1 MKSSAINPGRAKGTA
16 VEHRFL
22 SLGRMVIVGSV
33 VVWFVLLPT
42 GCHRESPSTN
52 PDTGAVKREAEA
64 LKKQNEDMI
73 KRRR

>member
-1 MKSSAINPGRAKGTA
+1 MNSPAINPGRAKGIA
-16 VEHRFL
+16 VEHRL
-22 SLGRMVIVGSV
+22 CSLARMVIVGSV

-42 GCHRESPSTN
+42 GCHRESPGTT